1 MSSSALEASKLDDGS
16 CLLRSSALQ
25 KTRSDCEVTVFGY
38 ARQPGRKYSGGT
50 DPSNSRPE
58 LSGTKETIPGDPYL
72 PAGSSTGVELESFLE
87 SMYVARI
94 DLFNGPRDTE
104 LTELQPVPE
113 IR

>member
-1 MSSSALEASKLDDGS
+1 MSSSPLDASKLDDGS
-16 CLLRSSALQ
+16 CLLRKFALQ
-25 KTRSDCEVTVFGY
+25 KPRSNCEVIAFGY
-38 ARQPGRKYSGGT
+38 ARQPSREYSGGT

-58 LSGTKETIPGDPYL
+58 LSGNLYL
-72 PAGSSTGVELESFLE
+72 PADPITGIELQSFLE

-94 DLFNGPRDTE
+94 DLFNGPRDTD